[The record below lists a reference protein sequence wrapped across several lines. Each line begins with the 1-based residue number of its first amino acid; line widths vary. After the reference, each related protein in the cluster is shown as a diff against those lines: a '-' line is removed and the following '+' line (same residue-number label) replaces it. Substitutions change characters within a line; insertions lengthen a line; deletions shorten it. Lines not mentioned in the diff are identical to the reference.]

1 MSLSKND
8 FSIFNKF
15 KFPRPPVGVQ
25 FLYDKP
31 EGIQRLKEKRT
42 FCAMLPEAHKGE
54 AFYATKEDHLCEG
67 TFTLGQTDIPPVF
80 SSGAIVAA
88 VGRVNQPRAG
98 REVYRV
104 LPRLEK
110 GTVNYVV
117 FSPLDKLSFDPDVL
131 VVTATIEQA
140 EILLRASTY
149 TNGRLWTS
157 KTSTVLGCGWLYVY
171 PYVSGEVNYMVM
183 GICAAGMVA
192 KKLLPTGLVMVSI
205 PYQQLP
211 TVINNLKNMPWEPVR
226 SIPEGASKEVVE
238 ALMYL
243 AEGMDEVK

>member
-1 MSLSKND
+1 MSVSKND
-8 FSIFNKF
+8 LSIFNKL
-15 KFPRPPVGVQ
+15 KFPRPPVGVK
-25 FLYDKP
+25 FLYEKP

-80 SSGAIVAA
+80 GSGAIVAA
-88 VGRVNQPRAG
+88 VGRVDQLRAG
-98 REVYRV
+98 TEVYRT

-110 GTVNYVV
+110 GTINYVV
-117 FSPLDKLSFDPDVL
+117 FSPLDKLTFDPDVL
-131 VVTATIEQA
+131 VLTATLEQA
-140 EILLRASTY
+140 NLLMIASTY
-149 TNGRLWTS
+149 TNGKLWTS
-157 KTSTVLGCGWLYVY
+157 KTSTVLGCGWLFVY
-171 PYVSGEVNYMVM
+171 PYISGEINYMVM

-192 KKLLPTGLVMVSI
+192 KKLLPAGLVMISI

-211 TVINNLKNMPWEPVR
+211 TVINNLKIMPWEPMKD
-226 SIPEGASKEVVE
+226 IPKGASKEVVE
-238 ALMYL
+238 ALKYL